1 MPSKLIGI
9 VLGFGLAVA
18 LTASAMACDYHMT
31 TATSDEASQQTAQ
44 AEPSAE
50 PSADV
55 STQ

>member
-9 VLGFGLAVA
+9 VLGFGLAAA

-31 TATSDEASQQTAQ
+31 TAKSDQASQQTAESQ
-44 AEPSAE
+44 PSG
-50 PSADV
+50 DV